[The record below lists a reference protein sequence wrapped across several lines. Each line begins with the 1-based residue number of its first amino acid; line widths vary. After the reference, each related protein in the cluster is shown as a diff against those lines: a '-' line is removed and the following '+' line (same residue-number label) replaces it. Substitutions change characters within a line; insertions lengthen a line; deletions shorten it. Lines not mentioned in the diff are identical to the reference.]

1 MENKKQRRK
10 VVVHIRNESDKVNG
24 SGTFHG
30 LNSFG
35 IEYTVVIDTA
45 RFANRA
51 YPFIELDG
59 RVICIK
65 RLIRAKQGGNL

>member
-1 MENKKQRRK
+1 MTSKPQRRK
-10 VVVHIRNESDKVNG
+10 VVVHIRGEQDRING
-24 SGTFHG
+24 SGIFHG
-30 LNSFG
+30 LKVFE
-35 IEYTVVIDTA
+35 IEHTVVIDIA

-51 YPFIELDG
+51 YPYIELDG